1 MPKCDIL
8 PVYDVFC
15 SSSACLLFRR
25 ALLFVIWN
33 YLPPVAVML
42 FRILLLIFSLF
53 IFRES
58 FALEAVAIDE
68 HFVSVNLGKS
78 VEVLP
83 EGVIHSNPL
92 QIRELKTWKNNYLN
106 EIYLNNIDHYSWV
119 RYRIT
124 NQAGQN
130 EQIYMEL
137 GNNFLDSVDVFL
149 IEQVRK
155 KIETSWSFTSLD
167 GIWSKPFPAPHYVV
181 PLSLRS
187 GATYDVYIRIKNAH
201 STYIPIRIYDRK
213 AFVFKDTVSKIFI
226 GLLLGVILL
235 ASIFSFMMYGL
246 IREKRFFSYGCFSL
260 TLLCLILFL
269 SGYVNLFTVL
279 PKEIDLHR
287 IYFFVS
293 GLFYIALII
302 SFSEMFIHLDI
313 VRKLS
318 RHRVLFLLYPL
329 IIMGSCW
336 FIPYKISIHAN
347 LVFIVLC
354 IATSFYILQNKWGK
368 ISSFQRV
375 YGITLLVFLVCWLG
389 NSLSRFGILY
399 LPFLSDDVLFYF
411 AIIASFALSFG
422 LVHRTY
428 VEKQSRIYAG
438 NVHKHHSKRFMDMY
452 HQATEGFF
460 SMDLDG
466 KLLDANRAFFNM
478 LGYEN
483 IDDFR
488 ISCGPKIDG
497 IYADPET
504 SGELL
509 SNLILANQDDGVKRE
524 IKLKKRDGTQFD
536 SLISL
541 HLFERSEDV
550 KSNHAVEGIIL
561 DVSENRQIKSQI
573 EYLMNHDVVTDLHNR
588 SFMQK
593 RVEILSESNTTYKQN
608 CHDYFLFVDIDHF
621 KVINNSCGSIA
632 GDSFLQIVG
641 KTLRNVVADDN
652 VARLGG
658 DEFGI
663 VVTNC
668 YVDDAIAKAEEIRT
682 LLQKIRFEW
691 NKNYYSITASIGVI
705 PCESVDTSAI
715 MSLAET
721 ACGAAKL
728 QGRNRVYL
736 YSELSDDVLN
746 YKKEIG
752 WVAQIYKAIE
762 QNKFI
767 LFKQRILTFVH
778 DEHMS
783 YEVFVRLLGDNGN
796 ILPASTFIG
805 AAKKFGLISHI
816 DAWVI
821 ESLHSWLGTQNID
834 ELESVFINMSLSSI
848 SSLHTHR
855 RLRRLFDKSPYPL
868 DKLCFEISEN
878 SMRDNSANVRD
889 FVKLIR
895 SFNCKLAL
903 DHFEC
908 GIGSFALIEQLKPE
922 YLKID
927 CETLIGLERLG
938 GESVIRE
945 IHKELK
951 KYNLKI
957 VIMHIKTDE
966 MYQTVKKYNFD
977 AYQGFG
983 IERPLPISLN
993 TTRD

>member
-1 MPKCDIL
+1 M
-8 PVYDVFC
+8 
-15 SSSACLLFRR
+15 
-25 ALLFVIWN
+25 
-33 YLPPVAVML
+33 
-42 FRILLLIFSLF
+42 
-53 IFRES
+53 
-58 FALEAVAIDE
+58 
-68 HFVSVNLGKS
+68 
-78 VEVLP
+78 
-83 EGVIHSNPL
+83 
-92 QIRELKTWKNNYLN
+92 
-106 EIYLNNIDHYSWV
+106 
-119 RYRIT
+119 
-124 NQAGQN
+124 
-130 EQIYMEL
+130 
-137 GNNFLDSVDVFL
+137 
-149 IEQVRK
+149 
-155 KIETSWSFTSLD
+155 
-167 GIWSKPFPAPHYVV
+167 
-181 PLSLRS
+181 
-187 GATYDVYIRIKNAH
+187 
-201 STYIPIRIYDRK
+201 
-213 AFVFKDTVSKIFI
+213 
-226 GLLLGVILL
+226 
-235 ASIFSFMMYGL
+235 
-246 IREKRFFSYGCFSL
+246 
-260 TLLCLILFL
+260 
-269 SGYVNLFTVL
+269 
-279 PKEIDLHR
+279 
-287 IYFFVS
+287 
-293 GLFYIALII
+293 
-302 SFSEMFIHLDI
+302 
-313 VRKLS
+313 
-318 RHRVLFLLYPL
+318 
-329 IIMGSCW
+329 
-336 FIPYKISIHAN
+336 
-347 LVFIVLC
+347 
-354 IATSFYILQNKWGK
+354 
-368 ISSFQRV
+368 
-375 YGITLLVFLVCWLG
+375 
-389 NSLSRFGILY
+389 
-399 LPFLSDDVLFYF
+399 
-411 AIIASFALSFG
+411 
-422 LVHRTY
+422 
-428 VEKQSRIYAG
+428 
-438 NVHKHHSKRFMDMY
+438 
-452 HQATEGFF
+452 
-460 SMDLDG
+460 
-466 KLLDANRAFFNM
+466 
-478 LGYEN
+478 
-483 IDDFR
+483 
-488 ISCGPKIDG
+488 
-497 IYADPET
+497 
-504 SGELL
+504 
-509 SNLILANQDDGVKRE
+509 ILANQDDGVKRE